1 MKKLM
6 VSTII
11 LLPLLILLIMLVSGA
26 IMSLV
31 THIYVEQVEFV
42 DDDTLVLVLSDEGN
56 PPSAKCEVN
65 ILPLKA
71 SNRDIA
77 FKSGDDQIV
86 TIDDSGVVKAQY
98 FGETFVTVSSI
109 ENKAAVAQRKV
120 LVTDNKVHAVKIQSF
135 EDNLY
140 NGDTR
145 RLVVDI
151 VPAEATNQGIEW
163 TSSNPAVLAVS
174 ATGEVICHGAGEVTV
189 TARSTDQ
196 PDVEDTV
203 TIHCF
208 QQLESISLE
217 GGAHNEAELTTDREA
232 QFPTVLPFPADATYT
247 VEYTTSDENV
257 ATVDENGKISFKKAG
272 YVTIT
277 ATASDVKGN
286 TDAESVSYHCTD
298 GYFEMGSLF
307 PKNSDSIDYDAYAG
321 KPLSAIKLKIVQ
333 GVAYREI
340 VSVAYGFNGESYDN
354 DGDNKFDLIHYDD
367 KTNEFTLATDYNKK
381 LGDVTITVTSKK
393 YNRENALIEVYKDT
407 CTVTVTRKAQSI
419 KFVDANG
426 DNPSQTVQTKSVTFA
441 EGNVTS
447 GIGMIVTPANHT
459 DTLVWTVKEEDKA
472 TASFT
477 SANTLTFEKEGTAT
491 VVATIVGN
499 ETVDS
504 KLTLTYTV
512 PKAEDKPVK
521 VGGSSP
527 APQNITLKYNDN
539 GECGDCVLDVTPPE
553 GMKAVCESDHEDIIK
568 VDPET
573 LHLIPQ
579 DKGGFAEITVNFVA
593 SVVKMTAYTAD
604 ERVQPIKFKIY
615 VDKPVDASNVEIKP
629 TIDLTQNESVGYTVT
644 FKNITADALAGKEVT
659 IDGVKATMTESDGL
673 KAYTTTYSFK
683 PTEDEHDIKVTVSYT
698 SEAEACNPEKKGELF
713 TASHKVRTTHGKL
726 KSVPVVKV
734 KGGAT
739 FNKDSDNVITFADL
753 DQTIELEISTI
764 PNAQAG
770 DPLDFTLTEEQI
782 AFAYSGQNLTYKIL
796 NVKDNKATVQ
806 ITSAN
811 VLNGVTEN
819 NATLTVANNIFNVK
833 AKVNSLANKIEVKY
847 KDAAL
852 LSTNTYNTLLKKLAL
867 KVIISRT
874 DNKAVTQITAS
885 WSKGGAGQTD
895 ITITNGQGTLEGDV
909 TLELA
914 GGENTFTFKTGNT
927 TYNVTIDR
935 HVLSQDDFKSF
946 ILQYQ
951 SGGATRQ
958 HGPYNFPDEQSVNF
972 PSNIQGAFELFVQV
986 PALEGEDVSEGG
998 NVIKGFDLTGND
1010 SEITSLLKV
1019 TFEDT
1024 AHTWA
1029 TPTVQVTQDEEQGA
1043 WKITFTVTIPTDE
1056 VFTNVQM
1063 NFACGNN
1070 VAKLTLGRVE
1080 LVKIEFPD
1088 YDMSKKNNGG
1098 DVYKGYQQV
1107 RVFAKHSDYGKDLIG
1122 GNIVDYLRI
1131 PVNAVSEIVFNTP
1144 ANPESIMWKL
1154 TAVDDETEQST
1165 QELVSQQGKKLT
1177 YRGKEYTIT
1186 HDTDGDSILKDAEG
1200 KTIAQ
1205 NGKYEEGVE
1214 QVPWV
1219 DVFAEDGYA
1228 HLYFGNFV
1236 GLSETDVQN
1245 DFFGNFAEEAEWAAV
1260 ADRKDIEG
1268 KDVTPSE
1275 GAFKYLKVEAGD
1287 GKSVNTHFNFN
1298 VLQDD
1303 ALVNVFNATGY
1314 YANSNIVLHNDLY
1327 GDGELDPSL
1336 ESTKKDQ
1343 ILDQAPQRNSSDPA
1357 YAKDTIYGNGYQVN
1371 LNKLNDMIVGTGS
1384 TSSGGMMNHDGQ
1396 ENTGNATHFTSL
1408 YNVRMM
1414 GRNSDEKVNSAKFAI
1429 LFNIKNVYYT
1439 DLQNYS
1445 KMTPKGG
1452 SVSIKNSVLHNV
1464 AVQAL
1469 QLWNEASEPV
1479 ATRGFWKAYLENV
1492 TIVNATK
1499 CISIEGSAD
1508 KATSKYH
1515 TLYIK
1520 GFLDVL
1526 NYYSFSTLKN
1536 MAAAVADDGMVV
1548 SILSASL
1555 RFGQAP
1561 ISNYVEWYGQKQD
1574 AEADLTTY
1582 NQEKYGGDGVQF
1594 KGQDKVF
1601 VNPIIVDT
1609 AIDGQTKLY
1618 GTWGDSVSGVGGK
1631 IKSWNGTEYVDV
1643 EANTNGIKVA
1653 HPLSG
1658 MDHNASGLGNGLITA
1673 YTYAST
1679 NESDGGHVDDAATFS
1694 KYNQYKTESDKVF
1707 RVYLSRPDLGKLFT
1721 NERDIRLLCEY
1732 VDIEDDGTPILNTD
1746 HILWHMQ
1753 KAHRN
1758 VNIIEGRTQDHSE
1771 ALKESL
1777 INAKAKYGWD
1787 GEWPDGTTLEEAL
1800 QAEKDAAAQKTAQAA
1815 SNLLSSALPE
1825 RRQFAA

>member
-163 TSSNPAVLAVS
+163 TSSNPAVLSVS

-196 PDVEDTV
+196 PDVEDAV

-232 QFPTVLPFPADATYT
+232 QFPTVLPSPADATYT

-257 ATVDENGKISFKKAG
+257 ATVDENGKITFKKAG

-499 ETVDS
+499 ETVES

-683 PTEDEHDIKVTVSYT
+683 PTEDEHDIKVAVSYT

-764 PNAQAG
+764 PDAQAG

-852 LSTNTYNTLLKKLAL
+852 LNTNTYNTLLKKLAL

-874 DNKAVTQITAS
+874 DNKAVTQMTAS

-895 ITITNGQGTLEGDV
+895 INITNNQGTLEGDV

-958 HGPYNFPDEQSVNF
+958 HGPYNFPDEQSINF

-1107 RVFAKHSDYGKDLIG
+1107 RVFAKHSDYGTDLIG

-1177 YRGKEYTIT
+1177 YGGNEYTIT

-1205 NGKYEEGVE
+1205 NGKYEEGAE

-1314 YANSNIVLHNDLY
+1314 YKNNKVVLHTNLY
-1327 GDGELDPSL
+1327 GGATGSNLSDYDVKEAAPDGTPENQYINQTSELD
-1336 ESTKKDQ
+1336 KD
-1343 ILDQAPQRNSSDPA
+1343 L
-1357 YAKDTIYGNGYQVN
+1357 IYGNGNFITYNARNEQLKKDMGTNIGNYGGVSVRGAYNVTLKGRNPSEKFNEMDTGVVFAFQYCYYSNIQHYYKCSPYGAKSGSNNTGKEGDGGISYFKNSVVSKAIKGIQLYYTGAKVYLENMVIYNCVMAVCCEGAGGPDSGEGHNLTAIFQGDFNDILNYQSLTTLSNAMNKNPMVGMALESALQSVTDYGEWFGKESVN
-1371 LNKLNDMIVGTGS
+1371 TQGNS
-1384 TSSGGMMNHDGQ
+1384 TSSGVQKARFINPVVFGC
-1396 ENTGNATHFTSL
+1396 FYSTS
-1408 YNVRMM
+1408 N
-1414 GRNSDEKVNSAKFAI
+1414 
-1429 LFNIKNVYYT
+1429 
-1439 DLQNYS
+1439 
-1445 KMTPKGG
+1445 
-1452 SVSIKNSVLHNV
+1452 
-1464 AVQAL
+1464 
-1469 QLWNEASEPV
+1469 
-1479 ATRGFWKAYLENV
+1479 
-1492 TIVNATK
+1492 
-1499 CISIEGSAD
+1499 
-1508 KATSKYH
+1508 
-1515 TLYIK
+1515 
-1520 GFLDVL
+1520 
-1526 NYYSFSTLKN
+1526 
-1536 MAAAVADDGMVV
+1536 ADDQLQKADQITVTGMEK
-1548 SILSASL
+1548 ILDMKNKPVFYDDWGRLTPS
-1555 RFGQAP
+1555 P
-1561 ISNYVEWYGQKQD
+1561 IVGWSYS
-1574 AEADLTTY
+1574 
-1582 NQEKYGGDGVQF
+1582 
-1594 KGQDKVF
+1594 DK
-1601 VNPIIVDT
+1601 
-1609 AIDGQTKLY
+1609 
-1618 GTWGDSVSGVGGK
+1618 
-1631 IKSWNGTEYVDV
+1631 
-1643 EANTNGIKVA
+1643 
-1653 HPLSG
+1653 
-1658 MDHNASGLGNGLITA
+1658 ITV
-1673 YTYAST
+1673 
-1679 NESDGGHVDDAATFS
+1679 DGGRLNGQICTRDDFNN
-1694 KYNQYKTESDKVF
+1694 YFTED
-1707 RVYLSRPDLGKLFT
+1707 RY
-1721 NERDIRLLCEY
+1721 IRLLCEY
-1732 VDIEDDGTPILNTD
+1732 LDADVDLNIDNKGTYYSLSFTGDGTPIPNND
-1746 HILWHMQ
+1746 HILWHTQ
-1753 KAHRN
+1753 KVYRDLN
-1758 VNIIEGRTQDHSE
+1758 LIKGRTENHIQ

-1777 INAKAKYGWD
+1777 QAAIDRDEWD
-1787 GEWPDGTTLEEAL
+1787 GVWPDGTTYQQAL
-1800 QAEKDAAAQKTAQAA
+1800 NDQAAATAQAA